1 MRLALLFLV
10 LPFFSWSQTEYIGY
24 EDYRLQQMLEESI
37 ETGDSL
43 NARKTMRYIEF
54 TRQLDELEFAFQ
66 QSFKSPG
73 TQADLKPEIEKRLEA
88 LSKLNLAGQAYRFHL
103 EEANESTAQDSLN
116 SYFNYLEQ
124 LGLSNYFLN
133 LFDDLES
140 ESNSEMQMEERED
153 TDDQLSAVWEQQSFG
168 RYSDQSRFDYRFQLG
183 MVYNYFHFSDTSQFP
198 PEIDVQWSKKGST
211 ALVLYIGASYK
222 INSKVSVFSELGY
235 SSSQLEYQSEFT
247 DPWLGETFINGNEYS
262 FSQLDLIF
270 GAQYRLADKWQLALG
285 LAPSFTLKSE
295 SINFQENLDGSRN
308 YGSLQDLKESEW
320 FRSTQFRMLFEVA
333 YLWRYIEVSD
343 YPILISPYF
352 RPMLSASSYRRSDV
366 SIGPNWERFSI
377 SQFQLGVRISY

>member
-10 LPFFSWSQTEYIGY
+10 LPFFAWSQTEYIGY

-37 ETGDSL
+37 EAGDSL
-43 NARKTMRYIEF
+43 NAHKTMRYIEF
-54 TRQLDELEFAFQ
+54 TRQLDDLEFAFQ
-66 QSFKSPG
+66 ESYKSPR
-73 TQADLKPEIEKRLEA
+73 TDADLKAEIEKRLNA
-88 LSKLNLAGQAYRFHL
+88 LSRLNLAGQAYRYYL
-103 EEANESTAQDSLN
+103 EEADESTAKDSLN

-124 LGLSNYFLN
+124 LGLDNYFLN
-133 LFDDLES
+133 LFDDLQD
-140 ESNSEMQMEERED
+140 NSDAEMLVEDIEEEED
-153 TDDQLSAVWEQQSFG
+153 QISTVWDQKSFG
-168 RYSDQSRFDYRFQLG
+168 GYSDQSRFDYRFQLG
-183 MVYNYFHFSDTSQFP
+183 LVYNYFHFSDTSQVP
-198 PEIDVQWSKKGST
+198 PEINLQWSKKGST
-211 ALVLYIGASYK
+211 ALVLNIGASYK
-222 INSKVSVFSELGY
+222 INSKLSVFSELGY

-262 FSQLDLIF
+262 FSHLDLIF
-270 GAQYRLADKWQLALG
+270 GAQYKLADKWQLALG
-285 LAPSFTLKSE
+285 IAPSFTLKSE
-295 SINFQENLDGSRN
+295 AINFQENLDGTRN
-308 YGSLQDLKESEW
+308 YGSLQDLKELEW

-377 SQFQLGVRISY
+377 SQFHLGIRISY

>member
-10 LPFFSWSQTEYIGY
+10 LPFFAWSQTEYIGY

-37 ETGDSL
+37 DAGDSL
-43 NARKTMRYIEF
+43 KARKTMRYIEF
-54 TRQLDELEFAFQ
+54 TRQLDELEFSFQ

-73 TQADLKPEIEKRLEA
+73 THADLKPEIEKRLEA
-88 LSKLNLAGQAYRFHL
+88 LSNLNLAGQAYRFHL
-103 EEANESTAQDSLN
+103 EEANEGAAQDSLN

-124 LGLSNYFLN
+124 LGLSDYFLN
-133 LFDDLES
+133 LFDDLEPS
-140 ESNSEMQMEERED
+140 QIEEDAPENIIWEKDFVESRMNTSS
-153 TDDQLSAVWEQQSFG
+153 LS
-168 RYSDQSRFDYRFQLG
+168 YRFQLG
-183 MVYNYFHFSDTSQFP
+183 LVYNYFHFSDTSQFP
-198 PEIDVQWSKKGST
+198 PEIDVQWSKKGSFGL
-211 ALVLYIGASYK
+211 ALNIGASYR
-222 INSKVSVFSELGY
+222 INSKVSVFTELGY
-235 SSSQLEYQSEFT
+235 SSSNLEYQSEFT

-262 FSQLDLIF
+262 FSHLDLIF
-270 GAQYRLADKWQLALG
+270 GAQYRIADKWQLALG

-295 SINFQENLDGSRN
+295 SINFQENLDGTRN
-308 YGSLQDLKESEW
+308 YGTLQDLKESEW
-320 FRSTQFRMLFEVA
+320 FRSTQFRMLFELA
-333 YLWRYIEVSD
+333 YLGRYIEVSD